1 MTGVVETAEAQP
13 RWPFAVQQFA
23 AQLVDR
29 LPRLLR
35 TPRAQPQRVYVRT
48 PDGRNDAVWIGGRHI
63 GQADL
68 STFIDGLDPETARA
82 QLRALTPASYIG
94 RAEAL
99 AKKV

>member
-1 MTGVVETAEAQP
+1 MTLTHRERTRRKLDQAALQEAKMRAFAE
-13 RWPFAVQQFA
+13 R
-23 AQLVDR
+23 
-29 LPRLLR
+29 
-35 TPRAQPQRVYVRT
+35 
-48 PDGRNDAVWIGGRHI
+48 GRHI

-68 STFIDGLDPETARA
+68 STFIDGLDIPETARA

>member
-1 MTGVVETAEAQP
+1 MLFLLIVESLRSTDLDVNWEVLAEPIQTVMRRYGVEKPYEKLKELT
-13 RWPFAVQQFA
+13 R
-23 AQLVDR
+23 
-29 LPRLLR
+29 
-35 TPRAQPQRVYVRT
+35 
-48 PDGRNDAVWIGGRHI
+48 GRHI

-68 STFIDGLDPETARA
+68 STFIDGLDIPETARA